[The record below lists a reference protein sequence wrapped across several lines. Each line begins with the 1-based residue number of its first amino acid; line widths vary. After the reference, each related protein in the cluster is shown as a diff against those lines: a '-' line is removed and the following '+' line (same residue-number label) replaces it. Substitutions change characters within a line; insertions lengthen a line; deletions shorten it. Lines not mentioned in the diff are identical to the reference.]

1 MAVQDRVAKMSSDR
15 STFSNFM
22 TSAAVTKKVNSMI
35 GGKAGQRFISSIVS
49 AVAATPQLQKCNFDT
64 LLSGALLGESLKL
77 SPSPQLG
84 QYYLVP
90 FGSNAQFILGYKG
103 MIQLAIRSGMY
114 KKLNVLSI
122 KEGELIRYDPLNEEI
137 EVNLIDDEV
146 QRENA
151 ETIGYY
157 AMFEYTNGFRKS
169 LYWSKE
175 KMKNHGKTYSKSFD
189 KSSSFWQKDFDVM
202 AYKTMLRQLIS
213 KWGIMSIDM
222 QIAYESDMAVIK
234 EDGSKEYIDN
244 PNNAVVEVS
253 PAFNNQISETT
264 STPTVEN
271 IVNQAQPE
279 PEPVLEDID
288 PMQM

>member
-1 MAVQDRVAKMSSDR
+1 M
-15 STFSNFM
+15 
-22 TSAAVTKKVNSMI
+22 
-35 GGKAGQRFISSIVS
+35 
-49 AVAATPQLQKCNFDT
+49 
-64 LLSGALLGESLKL
+64 
-77 SPSPQLG
+77 
-84 QYYLVP
+84 P

-253 PAFNNQISETT
+253 PAFNNQIPETT

-279 PEPVLEDID
+279 PVLEDID